1 MEFTF
6 NAFNV
11 GMSFLQFFPRL
22 AYLGLIDPWES
33 RSILRAGGQ
42 IFFKQVSRKLKKDA
56 GNVLT
61 WVFNRELFMYD
72 LILGC
77 LFICS
82 QRPSEEV
89 RELEVRYLSA
99 VSIWT
104 KKQTRLETKR
114 RTKLSS
120 VMHYGRTQLRECLV
134 ESTR

>member
-1 MEFTF
+1 
-6 NAFNV
+6 
-11 GMSFLQFFPRL
+11 
-22 AYLGLIDPWES
+22 
-33 RSILRAGGQ
+33 
-42 IFFKQVSRKLKKDA
+42 
-56 GNVLT
+56 
-61 WVFNRELFMYD
+61 MYD

-134 ESTR
+134 ESTRRLIKLHK